1 MKIGIFTDTF
11 VPQKNGVVTSICELT
26 KALKK
31 KGIEVVIFAP
41 GRSTK
46 KEDWLG
52 VKVYRIKAYPFMF
65 YPGIY
70 VAGLD
75 LIKVCDELVKEEI
88 DVFYIQDPFPIGF
101 LGKHFAMKTKK
112 PMLGIMHT
120 RYDEYAPH
128 VFKGVPKNMV
138 RLFLRK
144 PSWSYLKTF
153 YMEFD
158 KVIAPTDEIKKIL
171 KENGF
176 KGVEVLPSGMDL
188 EKFKVNR
195 IKDLRKKFKIPKNA
209 FVFIYFGRVSFEKRL
224 DVLMKAFKMI
234 EDDRTYLVIAGT
246 GPFLKK
252 FEEMGREIG
261 IKNIRFTGFVPDEDL
276 VSCYRMG
283 DVFVSASDTETQ
295 GLVFVEAMACG
306 LPVIGS
312 DVGGSKDMIKDGKIG
327 FLFKAGDEN
336 DLAEKMKKIMDDRTR
351 EKFIK
356 NIPKYVKEFDSSRI
370 AEKFLRICK
379 EVMRK

>member
-1 MKIGIFTDTF
+1 
-11 VPQKNGVVTSICELT
+11 
-26 KALKK
+26 
-31 KGIEVVIFAP
+31 
-41 GRSTK
+41 
-46 KEDWLG
+46 
-52 VKVYRIKAYPFMF
+52 
-65 YPGIY
+65 
-70 VAGLD
+70 
-75 LIKVCDELVKEEI
+75 
-88 DVFYIQDPFPIGF
+88 
-101 LGKHFAMKTKK
+101 
-112 PMLGIMHT
+112 
-120 RYDEYAPH
+120 
-128 VFKGVPKNMV
+128 
-138 RLFLRK
+138 
-144 PSWSYLKTF
+144 
-153 YMEFD
+153 MEFD